1 MFWFSYFARRIP
13 IKVQLF
19 DQSIND
25 FSNER
30 QKKSQKILL
39 IAAIDVSLI
48 KKLIHFIDFKA

>member
-1 MFWFSYFARRIP
+1 M
-13 IKVQLF
+13 QLF

-48 KKLIHFIDFKA
+48 NKLIYFVDFKA